1 MLSLENRLTL
11 NCLGT
16 HLVFQSLLS
25 YLQNK
30 MSNSKQDLP
39 KLSSSRTGLGILPLP
54 KVLNIGEAKKRGRG
68 AWLEEHKNTEGRL
81 PGFKSWLHH
90 LIAF

>member
-11 NCLGT
+11 NWLGT

-39 KLSSSRTGLGILPLP
+39 KLSSSRKGLGILPLP
-54 KVLNIGEAKKRGRG
+54 KVLNIGEAKKRGGGVVR
-68 AWLEEHKNTEGRL
+68 RV
-81 PGFKSWLHH
+81 
-90 LIAF
+90 